1 MEAHRATAGE
11 SLSGFSAAHCATEG
25 LLGGR
30 GVASLSDFVEYN
42 ALLGRRRHSERR
54 RNVRK
59 QGPGKSISAHVRDK
73 MATQPQTR
81 RTSFPN
87 PAIEAQKKKV
97 YSNNYMNAHTAPPKQ
112 TAVDT
117 LVTTPT
123 DTGFWAQA
131 KPNIPSSA
139 NAKPMNVNKMQ
150 KLWQRLSR

>member
-1 MEAHRATAGE
+1 MYENKDRERALAPTCE
-11 SLSGFSAAHCATEG
+11 TKW
-25 LLGGR
+25 
-30 GVASLSDFVEYN
+30 
-42 ALLGRRRHSERR
+42 RHSHRR
-54 RNVRK
+54 VEHLS
-59 QGPGKSISAHVRDK
+59 QI
-73 MATQPQTR
+73 PQLKLKKN
-81 RTSFPN
+81 SF
-87 PAIEAQKKKV
+87 
-97 YSNNYMNAHTAPPKQ
+97 YSNNYMKAHTAPPKQ